1 MRNTRHD
8 QGVRHHHRRRSP
20 QSQAIGAVCR
30 VFVKNIVRMWAL
42 QPNLRWPFSSVDQ
55 VAALAPLPS
64 SATVQPVRLPSCP
77 AELIGTAGSSARR
90 AILYLHGGAFLTC
103 GLNTHRAL
111 AARLARSAEAEVL
124 NVGYRMLPNHGL
136 SAALADAADGLRW
149 LLRRGYRWSDIVVAG
164 DSAGG
169 YLALQTAADLLRD
182 GNPPTAG
189 VAAISPLTTLKPRD
203 KSPSGKDR
211 CAMFTA
217 RAMTSFMRYVAA
229 HGEKN
234 PSGQPIASPVDADL
248 RRMPPVL
255 IHVSSDEFLRPDA
268 ELMYERLT
276 AAGHSANFTC
286 GTGRSTTFRLP
297 LPSCPKGGGRSTT
310 SASSSSR
317 SRPRRTSTQRTIRRP
332 HHCESGLPTAAFV
345 DHRAG

>member
-189 VAAISPLTTLKPRD
+189 VAAISPLTTLNPRD

-268 ELMYERLT
+268 ELMYEWLT
-276 AAGHSANFTC
+276 AAGAQCELHMWDGQIHDFPLAAPVLPEGRRAIHYIGEFVKQVTPAANLDAADYPSA
-286 GTGRSTTFRLP
+286 
-297 LPSCPKGGGRSTT
+297 
-310 SASSSSR
+310 AS
-317 SRPRRTSTQRTIRRP
+317 
-332 HHCESGLPTAAFV
+332 L
-345 DHRAG
+345 

>member
-1 MRNTRHD
+1 MRDTGHD

-30 VFVKNIVRMWAL
+30 VFVKNMVRMWAL
-42 QPNLRWPFSSVDQ
+42 QPNLHWPFSSIDQ

-64 SATVQPVRLPSCP
+64 SATVRRVRLPSCP
-77 AELIGTAGSSARR
+77 AELIGTEDSSARR

-103 GLNTHRAL
+103 GLNTHRSL
-111 AARLARSAEAEVL
+111 VARLSRSADAEVL
-124 NVGYRMLPNHGL
+124 NVGYRMLPDHGL
-136 SAALADAADGLRW
+136 SAALSDAVDGLRW

-169 YLALQTAADLLRD
+169 YLALQTAAELLRQ
-182 GNPPTAG
+182 GYPPTAG
-189 VAAISPLTTLKPRD
+189 VAAISPLTTLNPRT
-203 KSPSGKDR
+203 KSPGHRDR

-234 PSGQPIASPVDADL
+234 PSGQPMASPVDADL
-248 RRMPPVL
+248 HHMPPVS
-255 IHVSSDEFLRPDA
+255 IHVSGDEFLRADA

-276 AAGHSANFTC
+276 DAGAECDLHVWDGQIHDFPLAAAVLPE
-286 GTGRSTTFRLP
+286 GRRAIRYIGDFVKRVAP
-297 LPSCPKGGGRSTT
+297 
-310 SASSSSR
+310 ASNEDQYA
-317 SRPRRTSTQRTIRRP
+317 PEYP
-332 HHCESGLPTAAFV
+332 PAASQ
-345 DHRAG
+345 